1 MIFSDESHFEV
12 HGRKSAVVRRSKGEA
27 IRPEHIQQP
36 PKHPPKKIFLG
47 SFTAKGPG
55 RRIIIEGM
63 MNSDKYKATLQSHLL
78 PAQER
83 DFADGNCI
91 FPQDLTPCHTSKK
104 CAHSLK
110 RRI

>member
-63 MNSDKYKATLQSHLL
+63 MNSDKSRQHCSLICFLRRKETL
-78 PAQER
+78 
-83 DFADGNCI
+83 
-91 FPQDLTPCHTSKK
+91 LTVI
-104 CAHSLK
+104 AFSLK
-110 RRI
+110 I